1 MLTKIK
7 TYTLLG
13 AASYP
18 VDVETYV
25 AKLPDDTNEEGKTT
39 IVGLAKTV
47 VRESGVRV
55 GLAIRHAGFN
65 IGSCNILVN
74 LAPADLPKQSPSLDL
89 PISLGIISSA
99 GLAKFSSLDEYAVLG
114 ELDLDGHTRPCRGVL
129 AAARAA
135 KSAGLRGI
143 LVPKENAPEAA
154 LVDGIEAIAIETL
167 PEAVGF
173 LQGRLNIDPTPGLTG
188 NEFETHAKYDVD
200 FAEVHG
206 QEMAKRAMTIAAAGG
221 HNVLMFGSP
230 GAGKTMLAKRLT
242 TILPPM
248 TLEEALETTEIY
260 SAVGKLEGKA
270 LVATRPFR
278 EPHHSISEP
287 GLVGGGASP
296 TPGEISLAHNGVL
309 FLDEL
314 PEFNRKTLEALRQPL
329 EDHVARITRANQSE
343 TFPANF
349 VLVAALNPCPC
360 GYRGDPKRQC
370 RCSDQQVERYM
381 ARISGPLLDRI
392 DVHIETLPVT
402 YRELSSTDPQTS
414 SAELR
419 EKVLRAREIQTQR
432 YRGESIRVNAQ
443 MRRAH
448 ITRYAQL
455 SSECDKMLED
465 AMERFSFSARAHDK
479 ILRVAR
485 TIADLEGSEN
495 IEQQHLFEAI
505 SYRVLDR
512 KIWK

>member
-221 HNVLMFGSP
+221 DNVLMF
-230 GAGKTMLAKRLT
+230 R
-242 TILPPM
+242 PP
-248 TLEEALETTEIY
+248 
-260 SAVGKLEGKA
+260 
-270 LVATRPFR
+270 
-278 EPHHSISEP
+278 
-287 GLVGGGASP
+287 
-296 TPGEISLAHNGVL
+296 
-309 FLDEL
+309 
-314 PEFNRKTLEALRQPL
+314 
-329 EDHVARITRANQSE
+329 
-343 TFPANF
+343 
-349 VLVAALNPCPC
+349 
-360 GYRGDPKRQC
+360 DP
-370 RCSDQQVERYM
+370 
-381 ARISGPLLDRI
+381 
-392 DVHIETLPVT
+392 
-402 YRELSSTDPQTS
+402 
-414 SAELR
+414 
-419 EKVLRAREIQTQR
+419 
-432 YRGESIRVNAQ
+432 
-443 MRRAH
+443 
-448 ITRYAQL
+448 
-455 SSECDKMLED
+455 
-465 AMERFSFSARAHDK
+465 
-479 ILRVAR
+479 
-485 TIADLEGSEN
+485 
-495 IEQQHLFEAI
+495 
-505 SYRVLDR
+505 
-512 KIWK
+512 